1 MEKSK
6 SIAGIVGPTLL
17 VMVLSELKIWN
28 PTLYDTQIAP
38 IVYFSG
44 VLLFITGISIVRSH
58 NIWVLGWQTSLTIIG
73 WFAILLGLI
82 RMFFPHSYKAQ
93 FQNNNVALIIEG
105 LLILLGFYLTY
116 KSYLPIQ
123 KLKYKSQTLDYQRDS
138 QAFWR
143 YKRVEILRG

>member
-6 SIAGIVGPTLL
+6 SIAGIVGPTLI

-38 IVYFSG
+38 LVYLSG
-44 VLLFITGISIVRSH
+44 VLLFIVGISIVRSH

-93 FQNNNVALIIEG
+93 FKNNDFALIVEVS
-105 LLILLGFYLTY
+105 LILLGVYLTY
-116 KSYLPIQ
+116 KAYWTIQ
-123 KLKYKSQTLDYQRDS
+123 KSK
-138 QAFWR
+138 
-143 YKRVEILRG
+143 